1 MDETAVLVLMSLPLL
16 LIFIMGMFSLYLA
29 LQLDAEMEEREKGGQ
44 AENKGGPPSEDLEEL
59 AKADHVI
66 EVLQISD
73 S

>member
-44 AENKGGPPSEDLEEL
+44 AENKGSPPSEDLEEL